1 MEKWGK
7 IWYNEERVPFPY
19 VRSIIM
25 TFSSILF
32 IIFTVFAVLGGLDYI
47 ISNRFGLGKAF
58 ERGIT
63 TMGPLALAM
72 TGMIVLAPFLAEL
85 LSPVVVPVFNWMG
98 VDPAMFAGSFLA
110 CDMGGAPLA
119 DKLANDPQGAI
130 LGGIVCSSLLGVTI
144 TFTIPVAMGIIK
156 EADRPYAAKGILC
169 GIITV
174 PLGILAGGLT
184 AGIPLLKVL
193 HNLLPTL
200 VPAVLIALGL
210 WKCEKLLIR
219 LFTYFG
225 KFMTALSTLGLLA
238 ALIQKLTGLTLIPGL
253 APVGEAILVVGE
265 IALLLAG
272 AFPLMHLVGKLLNK
286 PLLAL
291 GKRIGVNEVSMSG
304 FLNTTV
310 NSIAT
315 FDTMEKMDPRGKV
328 LNMAFAVSAAFV
340 FGDHLAFTGG
350 WNPTA
355 IPALIV
361 AKLTAGVT
369 ALVLA
374 LWMTRKSV

>member
-1 MEKWGK
+1 
-7 IWYNEERVPFPY
+7 
-19 VRSIIM
+19 M

-119 DKLANDPQGAI
+119 DKLTTDPQGAI

-174 PLGILAGGLT
+174 PLGILTGGLT
-184 AGIPLLKVL
+184 AGIPILKVL

-238 ALIQKLTGLTLIPGL
+238 ALIQKLTGWTLISGL
-253 APVGEAILVVGE
+253 APVEEAILVVGE

-291 GKRIGVNEVSMSG
+291 GKKIGVNEVSMSG

-315 FDTMEKMDPRGKV
+315 FDAMEKMDPRGKV

-350 WNPTA
+350 WNPAA

-361 AKLTAGVT
+361 AKLTAGIT
-369 ALVLA
+369 ALALA

>member
-1 MEKWGK
+1 M
-7 IWYNEERVPFPY
+7 
-19 VRSIIM
+19 S
-25 TFSSILF
+25 FSDILF

-47 ISNRFGLGKAF
+47 LSNRFGLGKAF
-58 ERGIT
+58 ERGIV

-72 TGMIVLAPFLAEL
+72 TGMIVLAPFLAEV
-85 LSPVVVPVFNWMG
+85 LSPVVLPVFNWMG
-98 VDPAMFAGSFLA
+98 VDPAMFAGSILA

-119 DKLANDPQGAI
+119 DKLASDAQGAV
-130 LGGIVCSSLLGVTI
+130 LGGIVCASLLGATI

-156 EADRPYAAKGILC
+156 EADRSHAAKGILC

-174 PLGILAGGLT
+174 PLGIFAGGLV
-184 AGIPLLKVL
+184 AGIPALKVL

-210 WKCEKLLIR
+210 WKFERIIIR

-225 KFMTALSTLGLLA
+225 KFMTALATLGLLI
-238 ALIQKLTGLTLIPGL
+238 ALIQKFTDLVIIPSL
-253 APVGEAILVVGE
+253 APVGDAFLVVGE

-272 AFPLMHLVGKLLNK
+272 AFPMMELIAKLLHK

-291 GKRIGVNEVSMSG
+291 GRKMGVNEHSVTG
-304 FLNTTV
+304 FLTTTV

-315 FDTMEKMDPRGKV
+315 FDSLGKMDPRGKV

-350 WNPTA
+350 WNPSA

-361 AKLTAGVT
+361 GKLTAGAT

-374 LWMTRKSV
+374 LFMTRPSRKGEE

>member
-1 MEKWGK
+1 MEMDM
-7 IWYNEERVPFPY
+7 
-19 VRSIIM
+19 S
-25 TFSSILF
+25 FSDILF
-32 IIFTVFAVLGGLDYI
+32 IVFTVFAVLGGLDYI
-47 ISNRFGLGKAF
+47 LSNRFGIGKAF
-58 ERGIT
+58 ERGIV

-72 TGMIVLAPFLAEL
+72 TGMIVLAPFLANI

-98 VDPAMFAGSFLA
+98 VDPAMFAGSLLA

-119 DKLANDPQGAI
+119 DKLANDPQGAV

-144 TFTIPVAMGIIK
+144 TFTIPVSMGIIK
-156 EADRPYAAKGILC
+156 AEDRPYAAKGILC

-174 PLGILAGGLT
+174 PLGILGGGVV
-184 AGIPLLKVL
+184 AGIPILKVL

-200 VPAVLIALGL
+200 IPSVLIALGL
-210 WKCEKLLIR
+210 WKFERIVIR

-225 KFMTALSTLGLLA
+225 KFMTALSVAGLLA
-238 ALIQKLTGLTLIPGL
+238 ALVYKYTGWAVLSGL
-253 APVGEAILVVGE
+253 APVGDAFLVVGE

-272 AFPLMHLVGKLLNK
+272 AFPLMHLVSKLLNR

-291 GKRIGVNEVSMSG
+291 GRKMRVNEHAISG
-304 FLNTTV
+304 LLNATV

-315 FDTMEKMDPRGKV
+315 FDNLDKMDPRGKII
-328 LNMAFAVSAAFV
+328 NMAFAVSAGFV

-350 WNPTA
+350 WNPSA

-361 AKLTAGVT
+361 GKLTAGLAALAL
-369 ALVLA
+369 ALVI
-374 LWMTRKSV
+374 TRKEKV